1 MYKKIFVYTN
11 TNCRRRLLDTKKLKL
26 YFQKNNFSL
35 VDDPQNADLIVY
47 VTCAYRNE
55 ITDSCL
61 KKIQE
66 FQEFNAKLIV
76 AGCLPEIEKDKLKDI
91 FGGDTIS
98 TKNLNGIDK
107 YFPKNSV
114 KFSDIN
120 DADAIFQQPK
130 GGFGKQNF
138 EKKSLISK
146 IKSSTIEFVIKNFL
160 NEHLMIYLFPDK
172 SEFYHV
178 RISWGCR
185 GKCSYCGI
193 KKAIGPLKSKPLN
206 GCLNDFKK
214 GVEKGYKKIVITAD
228 DVGAYGLDIGS
239 NFPELLLKLLSIP
252 GDYTISVQD
261 FDPKWAVKYVDELE
275 EIFKDK
281 KITSINIALQSGCE
295 RILKLMNRY
304 SDIEKV
310 EDALKRLKKSNYKMS
325 FDTHFIL
332 GFPTESHEDFTE
344 TINFVNRIGFDM
356 GFIYRFSCKTGT
368 KAEKIKPKLTSKE
381 VVERLGNTRKILKNN
396 GYKVITLSKNSFYT
410 FYKK

>member
-35 VDDPQNADLIVY
+35 ADGPQDADLIVY
-47 VTCAYRNE
+47 ITCAYRNE

-66 FQEFNAKLIV
+66 FQKFNAKLIV

-130 GGFGKQNF
+130 EGFGKQHF

-172 SEFYHV
+172 SELYHV

-193 KKAIGPLKSKPLN
+193 KKAIGSLKSKPLN
-206 GCLNDFKK
+206 ECLNDFKK
-214 GVEKGYKKIVITAD
+214 GVKKGYKKIVITAD

-239 NFPELLLKLLSIP
+239 NFPELLSKLLSIP

-275 EIFKDK
+275 EIFKDE

-295 RILKLMNRY
+295 RILELMNRY

-310 EDALKRLKKSNYKMS
+310 EDALKRLKKSNSKMS
-325 FDTHFIL
+325 FDMHFIL

-344 TINFVNRIGFDM
+344 TINFVNHIGFDM

-381 VVERLGNTRKILKNN
+381 IVERLGNTRRVLKNN
-396 GYKVITLSKNSFYT
+396 GYRVITLSKNSFYT